1 MKIAKAFVQL
11 RLVSMALVLILLV
24 AACGPAP
31 LGTSWAAVT
40 LVGNDQNILLS
51 FNNQTILVN
60 PSDGSAV
67 KLLNADGEIRLDDQG
82 NPRIWKVTGSDA
94 QTLFFSNPI
103 VEDEETLI
111 IGSYNQKFFR
121 VDVPTARIENPE
133 GVAIEGYTGHMVANL
148 VADENQI
155 YVGLSNHD
163 LVALDRT
170 DFSVRWTFPT
180 EHGVWSAPLLLDGVL
195 YFTSLDH
202 NLYAVDAAT
211 GDSVWRFDLEG
222 AALATPVYHD
232 GRLYVGSFAR
242 KIFVI
247 SLSGEKLYEYQ
258 TVDWVWGSPTI
269 VDDTLYAADLG
280 GNVYAVYINDGI
292 NERWRAKVSEKAIRP
307 SPLVVDNTV
316 IVASSD
322 QKVYWLSADNGFTN
336 FSREL
341 TSPVFSDLLL
351 IDANETLGITQ
362 PMVVV
367 STMSP
372 AEMLVAFTVEQ
383 GERRWVH
390 ALQ

>member
-1 MKIAKAFVQL
+1 MQL
-11 RLVSMALVLILLV
+11 RLVSMALILVLLV

-40 LVGNDQNILLS
+40 LVGNDQNILLA
-51 FNNQTILVN
+51 FNNQTVLVN

-67 KLLNADGEIRLDDQG
+67 KLLNSDGEIRLDDQG

-103 VEDEETLI
+103 VENEETLI

-148 VADENQI
+148 VADENRI

-170 DFSVRWTFPT
+170 DFSVQWTAKT
-180 EHGVWSAPLLLDGVL
+180 EHGVWSEPLLLDGVL

-202 NLYAVDAAT
+202 YLYAVDAAT
-211 GDSVWRFDLEG
+211 GDARWKLDLEG
-222 AALATPVYHD
+222 AVLSTPVFANN
-232 GRLYVGSFAR
+232 RLYVGSFAR
-242 KIFVI
+242 KVFAI
-247 SLSGEKLYEYQ
+247 SLAGEKLDEYL
-258 TVDWVWGSPTI
+258 TNDWVWGSPTI
-269 VDDTLYAADLG
+269 IGNTLYIADLG
-280 GNVYAVYINDGI
+280 GWVYALDIVDGLT
-292 NERWRAKVSEKAIRP
+292 EVWQAKVAEKSIRP
-307 SPLVVDNTV
+307 SPLVVGSTV

-322 QKVYWLSADNGFTN
+322 QKVYWLNADNGFIN
-336 FSREL
+336 FAREL
-341 TSPVFSDLLL
+341 TSPIFSDLLL
-351 IDANETLGITQ
+351 IEANEALGITQ
-362 PMVVV
+362 SMVVV